1 MSWPLAVTAMS
12 WPLVGAL
19 ALWAGVALGSPA
31 TLTADQMRVFGL
43 AAYTHGHA
51 DQALGIADALLQRD
65 PSDSAA
71 WVLKAQALRLK
82 GDLPGSEA
90 AARQAWAT
98 SSDKPARYAAA
109 TALAQALSLQG
120 HRTRAQY
127 WLRHAVQNAP
137 NGAAQSQALQD
148 YAYVRDQ
155 NPVSL
160 QFSASVRP
168 SDNVNDGGKVQFIQI
183 GPFILPLPST
193 LLALSGTS
201 WAVGADGQY
210 RLSDDGQTVNALT
223 FGAHVQGVV
232 LSGAARDLATDLS
245 DGDFL
250 YRQVQIGW
258 QRRATLASGRLTSDL
273 GLAHSWYGDRDLADS
288 VTGRLALDR
297 PLGPDLALHLG
308 SEVTRQISVSG
319 QDSSTSYG
327 LDASL
332 GSSLGRDDKIEMA
345 LDLTRVA
352 SANPGTDRK
361 GAEITL
367 QWQGGQP
374 VMGLGLGASLSVHHA
389 LYANQRADSGY
400 AIGLTAT
407 INRITYL
414 GFSPVVA
421 FDVAHNGSTVPWF
434 TSDTV
439 AVGLSLKSRF

>member
-1 MSWPLAVTAMS
+1 MKWLPGGVF
-12 WPLVGAL
+12 
-19 ALWAGVALGSPA
+19 ALWAGVALASPA
-31 TLTADQMRVFGL
+31 SLTADQMRVFGL

-51 DQALGIADALLQRD
+51 DQAVAIAEALLQRD
-65 PSDSAA
+65 AGDSAA

-98 SSDKPARYAAA
+98 AGNKPARYAAA
-109 TALAQALSLQG
+109 TALAQALSLQD

-127 WLRHAVQNAP
+127 WLRQAVQNAP
-137 NGAAQSQALQD
+137 NGAAQAQALQD

-160 QFSASVRP
+160 QFSAAVRP
-168 SDNVNDGGKVQFIQI
+168 SDNVNDGGTVRFIQI

-210 RLSDDGQTVNALT
+210 RLGDDGQIVNALT

-232 LSGAARDLATDLS
+232 LSGAAMDLAPDLS
-245 DGDFL
+245 NGDFL
-250 YRQVQIGW
+250 YRQVQVGW
-258 QRRATLASGRLTSDL
+258 QRRAPLAFGRMTSDL
-273 GLAHSWYGDRDLADS
+273 SVAHSWYGDSDLADS

-297 PLGPDLALHLG
+297 PLGPDLTLHLG
-308 SEVTRQISVSG
+308 AEVTRQLTVG
-319 QDSSTSYG
+319 GHDGTTSYSM
-327 LDASL
+327 DASL
-332 GSSLGRDDKIEMA
+332 GRSLAHGDKVA
-345 LDLTRVA
+345 VTLDLTRVVA
-352 SANPGTDRK
+352 ADAGTDRR

-367 QWQGGQP
+367 QWQAGSP
-374 VMGLGLGASLSVHHA
+374 VIGLGLGASLSAHHA
-389 LYANQRADSGY
+389 LYANQRADNGY
-400 AIGLTAT
+400 AAGLTAT
-407 INRITYL
+407 VNRITYL
-414 GFSPVVA
+414 GFSPVVSV
-421 FDVAHNGSTVPWF
+421 DVAHNGSTVPWF

>member
-1 MSWPLAVTAMS
+1 MKRACLAA
-12 WPLVGAL
+12 GL
-19 ALWAGVALGSPA
+19 ALWAWGAAAGPV
-31 TLTADQMRVFGL
+31 TLTTGQMYAFGTEAL
-43 AAYTHGHA
+43 ARGFG
-51 DQALGIADALLQRD
+51 DQALGIAEALLVRD
-65 PSDSAA
+65 ASDSAA
-71 WVLKAQALRLK
+71 LTLKAQALRLK

-90 AARQAWAT
+90 AARQAWAAA
-98 SSDKPARYAAA
+98 SDGPARYVAA
-109 TALAQALSLQG
+109 TALAQALSLQD

-127 WLRHAVQNAP
+127 WLRQAVQNAP
-137 NGAAQSQALQD
+137 NRAAQAQALQD

-210 RLSDDGQTVNALT
+210 RVSDDGQTVNALT

-232 LSGAARDLATDLS
+232 LSGAAMDLAPDLS
-245 DGDFL
+245 NGDFL
-250 YRQVQIGW
+250 YRQVQVGW
-258 QRRATLASGRLTSDL
+258 QRRATLAFGRLTSDL
-273 GLAHSWYGDRDLADS
+273 GLAHSWYGDSDLADS

-297 PLGPDLALHLG
+297 PLGPDLSLHLG
-308 SEVTRQISVSG
+308 ADVTRQISVGG
-319 QDSSTSYG
+319 QDGSTSYG
-327 LDASL
+327 LEASL
-332 GSSLGRDDKIEMA
+332 GRGLAHGAKVEVL
-345 LDLTRVA
+345 LDLTRVV
-352 SANPGTDRK
+352 SANPGTDRN

-374 VMGLGLGASLSVHHA
+374 VMGLGLGASLSAHHA